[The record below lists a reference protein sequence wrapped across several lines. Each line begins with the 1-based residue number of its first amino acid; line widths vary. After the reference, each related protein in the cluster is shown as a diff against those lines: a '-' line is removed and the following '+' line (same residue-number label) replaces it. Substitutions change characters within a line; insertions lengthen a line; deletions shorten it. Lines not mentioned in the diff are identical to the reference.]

1 MDGGGWYSPLIYGK
15 TSKMPIPFTC
25 AKCQQEPGPGLGVP
39 RPIRKEAAA
48 VLGGEHFGFGED
60 GEEEGSWAP
69 LEHQE

>member
-1 MDGGGWYSPLIYGK
+1 
-15 TSKMPIPFTC
+15 MPIPFTC

-48 VLGGEHFGFGED
+48 VLGGEHFGLGEE